1 MAGFFIPDPRFEMP
15 SLLDPGRKPVGP
27 VEIDW
32 DHPLA
37 KKILHYFL
45 HQNSAGIDLATQ
57 QRLTVTAPTRR
68 GGLAIDSTSNYMLNS
83 TQPAI
88 SAGMSLMHVYT
99 PTVNTTTN
107 RYLSDFGGS
116 NEFAIIA
123 GYQNNNYNLFGGSYP
138 ISGNASNS
146 QMPMSGVGIT
156 DALCYTVN
164 SDFTNLTGY
173 VNGIE
178 YVNANPNSGD
188 LEASQG
194 FRIGS
199 SWGGGS
205 AAIGIFDAT
214 IIFHALTANEVK
226 GITQD
231 PYQVLIPA

>member
-15 SLLDPGRKPVGP
+15 SLLEPGRKPVGL

-32 DHPLA
+32 GHPIA
-37 KKILHYFL
+37 KKILHYWM
-45 HQNSAGIDLATQ
+45 HQNSAGIDLITQ
-57 QRLTVTAPTRR
+57 QRLTVTAPKRR

-88 SAGMSLMHVYT
+88 PIGMSVMHIYT
-99 PTVNTTTN
+99 PSVDTTTN
-107 RYLSDFGGS
+107 RYLSDFGGE

-123 GYQNNNYNLFGGSYP
+123 GYQDGNYNLFGGSYP

-146 QMPMSGVGIT
+146 QMPMSGAGIT

-164 SDFTNLTGY
+164 ADFTNLTGY

-199 SWGGGS
+199 SWAGNN

-214 IIFHALTANEVK
+214 IIFQALTSDEVK
-226 GITQD
+226 RITQD
-231 PYQVLIPA
+231 PYQMLIPA